1 MTIANTGLR
10 ASLWQSLAGY
20 IKQLERSCRRW
31 QLYKLQQFYKAY
43 CTLGMRLQVQHPR
56 RSQNAPS
63 FGLMISQ
70 IILCYVLKSGFAV
83 FSNPLLYRPAFYR
96 KVSYP
101 YQFRFQFLQDFSSN
115 KEKLLR

>member
-1 MTIANTGLR
+1 MTP
-10 ASLWQSLAGY
+10 AGSTPVF
-20 IKQLERSCRRW
+20 KRLVRSCRRW
-31 QLYKLQQFYKAY
+31 QLYNLQQFYKAY

-63 FGLMISQ
+63 IGLMISQ